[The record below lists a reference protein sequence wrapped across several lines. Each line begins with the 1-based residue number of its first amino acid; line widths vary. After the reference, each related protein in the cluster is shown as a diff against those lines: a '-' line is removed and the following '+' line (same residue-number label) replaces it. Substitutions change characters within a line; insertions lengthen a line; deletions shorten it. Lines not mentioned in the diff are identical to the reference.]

1 VKTYWTLP
9 YVARTIGLLW
19 IIRHRGAFPIPNLPP
34 PSADV
39 DVAKLRLELNEKSL
53 EELVE
58 AGVVKWDRE
67 ENVVKKGPHFDK
79 ERPLKS

>member
-1 VKTYWTLP
+1 LSTYHLFITDLTSSGNTL
-9 YVARTIGLLW
+9 RSD
-19 IIRHRGAFPIPNLPP
+19 P
-34 PSADV
+34 PSADL
-39 DVAKLRLELNEKSL
+39 DVAKLRLELSKKSL

-58 AGVVKWDRE
+58 DGVVKWDRE

>member
-1 VKTYWTLP
+1 MPDLTSSGNAL
-9 YVARTIGLLW
+9 RSDL
-19 IIRHRGAFPIPNLPP
+19 
-34 PSADV
+34 PSAGL

-58 AGVVKWDRE
+58 DGVVKWDRE
-67 ENVVKKGPHFDK
+67 RNAVKKGPHFDK

>member
-1 VKTYWTLP
+1 MDHTSSWGVS
-9 YVARTIGLLW
+9 
-19 IIRHRGAFPIPNLPP
+19 HSDPP

-39 DVAKLRLELNEKSL
+39 DVAKLRLELSEKSL

-58 AGVVKWDRE
+58 DGVVKWDRE